1 MEDEKKHRLGNESKM
16 WEKGFDFPL
25 KNFVDIFPRFYKR
38 KNMAYKKIKKGVSV
52 YLKSPSLKNST
63 GQKRDSWQFQKWKA
77 GNNEYGGMNLSI
89 LE

>member
-38 KNMAYKKIKKGVSV
+38 KNMAYKKNKKGGFRTSEKSFIKK
-52 YLKSPSLKNST
+52 
-63 GQKRDSWQFQKWKA
+63 Q
-77 GNNEYGGMNLSI
+77 YGPK
-89 LE
+89 ER